1 MDALGARFERVASQ
15 LVVMGLPP
23 YAALDAVQR
32 GAGGAEQLSTLA
44 HYIVFTS
51 HLCNQGYV
59 GDDRDVAARAQQ
71 ALEDVAGAYVGPPA
85 AVQPFVEKTYR
96 VFCDCL
102 SLFLRQVEIATPGQI
117 VSACRSFVTLLRGAT
132 PVV

>member
-71 ALEDVAGAYVGPPA
+71 ALETGFLCQCLSSCIDHLGTDAL
-85 AVQPFVEKTYR
+85 
-96 VFCDCL
+96 VFC
-102 SLFLRQVEIATPGQI
+102 P
-117 VSACRSFVTLLRGAT
+117 
-132 PVV
+132 